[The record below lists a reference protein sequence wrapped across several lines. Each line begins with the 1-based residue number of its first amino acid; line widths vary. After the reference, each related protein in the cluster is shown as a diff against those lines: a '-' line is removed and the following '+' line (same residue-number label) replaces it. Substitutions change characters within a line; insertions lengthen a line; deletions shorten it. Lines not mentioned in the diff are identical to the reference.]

1 MRILF
6 TIAALCVVAS
16 LELNLQAQDRHGLR
30 LGEFAPRTGVVIT
43 LGRMPTVIV
52 GLPQFSVRR
61 LRSPFAIQPLPSS
74 FYWTAPIDTRPL
86 YMPPPYVFVQDA
98 PPSNSNQVNELSH
111 QVQRLRKK
119 IERLRDQKQ
128 LRDTRQAASEPPP
141 SDEER
146 TFPPTILIFRDGHQ
160 MEIQNYAIVGQTLS
174 VFAEQSSTKIS
185 ITDLDLETT
194 QKVNNEHGVHFPL
207 PR

>member
-1 MRILF
+1 
-6 TIAALCVVAS
+6 
-16 LELNLQAQDRHGLR
+16 
-30 LGEFAPRTGVVIT
+30 
-43 LGRMPTVIV
+43 
-52 GLPQFSVRR
+52 
-61 LRSPFAIQPLPSS
+61 
-74 FYWTAPIDTRPL
+74 
-86 YMPPPYVFVQDA
+86 MPPSYVFVQIA
-98 PPSNSNQVNELSH
+98 PPSNSNQVNELSY

-141 SDEER
+141 SEER
-146 TFPPTILIFRDGHQ
+146 TLPPTILIFRDGHQ
-160 MEIQNYAIVGQTLS
+160 MEIQNYAIVGQTLL

-194 QKVNNEHGVHFPL
+194 QKVNKEHGVHFPL